1 MAPTGVEGI
10 TAGAFA
16 TIVVGALETSTGGAL
31 QTVPG
36 CVLVIIACGGA
47 FETGTGET
55 LGAATAWVLVT
66 GAAAPFAAGTATGT
80 TLDTANVVDALES
93 TGTAALGETT
103 DAAFGTATGITA
115 LGTDTDL
122 AGVAGVIG
130 TPFTDR
136 IDTFTGTAFLLE
148 NFGLLIWYRRNRFR
162 GVV

>member
-1 MAPTGVEGI
+1 M
-10 TAGAFA
+10 
-16 TIVVGALETSTGGAL
+16 GALETSIGGAL
-31 QTVPG
+31 QTVTG

-55 LGAATAWVLVT
+55 LVAAMAWVLVT
-66 GAAAPFAAGTATGT
+66 GAAAPFATGTDTGT
-80 TLDTANVVDALES
+80 TLGTDNVVDALE
-93 TGTAALGETT
+93 TTTAAALEEVT
-103 DAAFGTATGITA
+103 AAVLEEVTGAALQEVPAAGFEAATGIID

-148 NFGLLIWYRRNRFR
+148 NLGLLIWYRRNRFR